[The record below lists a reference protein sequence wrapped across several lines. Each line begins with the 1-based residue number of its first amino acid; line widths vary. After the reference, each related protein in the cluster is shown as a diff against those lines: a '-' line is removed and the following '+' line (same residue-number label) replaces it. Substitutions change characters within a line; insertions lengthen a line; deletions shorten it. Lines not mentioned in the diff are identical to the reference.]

1 MYQSLKQ
8 TTFNVFK
15 SLFLIEYGL
24 VLMTKC
30 FQNLNSINWDGKKMV
45 YVLHPYGVHCLNLQK
60 PVKN

>member
-45 YVLHPYGVHCLNLQK
+45 YVLHPYGLH
-60 PVKN
+60 